1 MTVYEAY
8 RAQKAEWIAANPGAT
23 GEQYEAA
30 MTAIAKRLGL

>member
-23 GEQYEAA
+23 PQQYEAA
-30 MTAIAKRLGL
+30 LEAIAKRLGL